1 MSYTEL
7 LVDTIEPEGGGEDIM
22 YLLPSKLSSSKYL
35 ASNIFDQA
43 TIKNCPV
50 EKITSGGLIGVFASL
65 KPLAK
70 INIIVYQ
77 PIAVMLS
84 YDSKQIEANLKL
96 AGFEDIKINDINIKD
111 DKTGKL
117 IQTQSIEATKPE
129 SKRNVNINIQ
139 VQKINYKENK
149 PYRKDNY
156 DEPLKNRYNVTT
168 KTTTTTE
175 TYNYGN
181 RPKNKTYVRE
191 VREQVPIEE
200 KKSYSRKRLE
210 QFSENND
217 NEIPKHRTYVRQEEN
232 TTNDG
237 SGGRG
242 YYKRKMKFTTS
253 STNEN

>member
-1 MSYTEL
+1 MSYAEL
-7 LVDTIEPEGGGEDIM
+7 LVDTIEPEGEDIM

-50 EKITSGGLIGVFASL
+50 EKITSGGLIGIFASL

-111 DKTGKL
+111 DKTGKM

-139 VQKINYKENK
+139 VLKTKYKENK
-149 PYRKDNY
+149 PYKKDNY
-156 DEPLKNRYNVTT
+156 DESYKNRYNITT

-181 RPKNKTYVRE
+181 KPKNKTYARE
-191 VREQVPIEE
+191 VREEVPIEE
-200 KKSYSRKRLE
+200 KKSFSRKRFE
-210 QFSENND
+210 QFSENN
-217 NEIPKHRTYVRQEEN
+217 EIERPKNRTYVRQEQN
-232 TTNDG
+232 TTNEG

-242 YYKRKMKFTTS
+242 YYKRKMRFTS
-253 STNEN
+253 STSEN

>member
-1 MSYTEL
+1 MSYAEL
-7 LVDTIEPEGGGEDIM
+7 LVDTIEPEGEDIM
-22 YLLPSKLSSSKYL
+22 YLLPSKLSSSRYL
-35 ASNIFDQA
+35 ASNAFDQA

-50 EKITSGGLIGVFASL
+50 EKITSGGLIGIFASL

-77 PIAVMLS
+77 PIAVMLA

-111 DKTGKL
+111 DKTGKM

-139 VQKINYKENK
+139 VLKTKYKDNK
-149 PYRKDNY
+149 PYKKDNY

-181 RPKNKTYVRE
+181 RPKNNTYVRE
-191 VREQVPIEE
+191 PKFDGVDMHQGIYIDILPLDLFPE
-200 KKSYSRKRLE
+200 KSDI
-210 QFSENND
+210 FSIICE
-217 NEIPKHRTYVRQEEN
+217 
-232 TTNDG
+232 
-237 SGGRG
+237 
-242 YYKRKMKFTTS
+242 FFS
-253 STNEN
+253 SFSDFSF

>member
-1 MSYTEL
+1 MSYAEL
-7 LVDTIEPEGGGEDIM
+7 LVDTIEPEGEDIM

-35 ASNIFDQA
+35 ASNAFDLA

-50 EKITSGGLIGVFASL
+50 EKITSSGLIGIFASL

-111 DKTGKL
+111 DKTGKMV
-117 IQTQSIEATKPE
+117 QTQSIEATKPE

-139 VQKINYKENK
+139 VLKTKYKENK
-149 PYRKDNY
+149 PNNY
-156 DEPLKNRYNVTT
+156 NEPLKNRYNQTT

-191 VREQVPIEE
+191 VREEVPVEE
-200 KKSYSRKRLE
+200 KKSYSRKRFE
-210 QFSENND
+210 FSENND
-217 NEIPKHRTYVRQEEN
+217 FERPKNRTYVRQEEN

-242 YYKRKMKFTTS
+242 YYKRKMRYTS